1 MTHSK
6 PQSSKTIFAQSRKA
20 AFAALLAC
28 ALPCPA
34 APASL
39 QACTAPGFMDRVKAV
54 AEANGVDYYELLSI
68 VAHESRCQ
76 PYTIAWVVPGKLET
90 AQSRVFPDAATAA
103 AFATQLIQTGKYRVD
118 VGIGQ
123 INNEAHIRPKGWTL
137 TEVLDPQRGLERT
150 AQVLRERGWS
160 GYHSNESGNAVIW
173 QGAALKTLR
182 HFYPKATLRRPN
194 EQASL
199 VDRGGG
205 SAGAVVP
212 PAPAFVITPETVLAA
227 NKPATPPTPPTAPA
241 TPPIDPNQPV
251 SLTPSSEADK
261 SAAPDTPADAA
272 QAEAAPP
279 AAAPAPTPVFAAQS
293 WLYQAESEEG
303 GELDEEQPIIV
314 FGGTPATVR

>member
-20 AFAALLAC
+20 VFAALLVC

-39 QACTAPGFMDRVKAV
+39 QACAAPGFMERVKTV
-54 AEANGVDYYELLSI
+54 ATAHGVDYFELLSI

-90 AQSRVFPDAATAA
+90 AQSRVFPDAASAA

-123 INNEAHIRPKGWTL
+123 INNEAHIQPKGWTL
-137 TEVLDPQRGLERT
+137 AEVLDPQRGLERT
-150 AQVLRERGWS
+150 AEVLRERGWS

-199 VDRGGG
+199 VDRSG
-205 SAGAVVP
+205 SGAVVP
-212 PAPAFVITPETVLAA
+212 SAPAFVITPETVLAS
-227 NKPATPPTPPTAPA
+227 NKPPAPV
-241 TPPIDPNQPV
+241 DPNQPV
-251 SLTPSSEADK
+251 SVTPSTQADK
-261 SAAPDTPADAA
+261 AAAPDAPEDAA
-272 QAEAAPP
+272 SAEAKTET
-279 AAAPAPTPVFAAQS
+279 AAPSPAPVFAAQS
-293 WLYQAESEEG
+293 WFYQAQGEEEG
-303 GELDEEQPIIV
+303 EVDEEQPVIV
-314 FGGTPATVR
+314 FGAQTANR